1 MRAVPRAD
9 RRRARGAGD
18 LPFDGEPELPRTDGL
33 GRRVDLHRLAVC
45 GGSRR
50 AHGGDRRS
58 APVPRGERRRVRR
71 PRRPAALG
79 AGRSRGGLGPV
90 RRSLPR
96 ADAHGSAPRR
106 RRGDRRLSRA
116 WVFGDDLDTDQI
128 VPGRYAPFMVGQD
141 KFHTYAF
148 CDARPGFAK
157 EVRPGDILVGGENFG
172 CGSSR
177 EYAVAAL
184 AKLGVGAVVAKSFAR
199 IFFRNCINLGI
210 PAIESAD
217 AVEIVRDGD
226 DVRLDVAAGLLRTPR
241 GAAAVRPLASFA
253 QEILSAGGVVAYLR
267 EHGDFP
273 RV

>member
-1 MRAVPRAD
+1 
-9 RRRARGAGD
+9 
-18 LPFDGEPELPRTDGL
+18 
-33 GRRVDLHRLAVC
+33 
-45 GGSRR
+45 
-50 AHGGDRRS
+50 
-58 APVPRGERRRVRR
+58 
-71 PRRPAALG
+71 
-79 AGRSRGGLGPV
+79 
-90 RRSLPR
+90 
-96 ADAHGSAPRR
+96 
-106 RRGDRRLSRA
+106 LSRA

-141 KFHTYAF
+141 KFHLYAF
-148 CDARPGFAK
+148 CDARSGFAK

-184 AKLGVGAVVAKSFAR
+184 KKLGVGAVVAKSFAR

-226 DVRLDVAAGLLRTPR
+226 DVTLDVAAGALRSPQGT
-241 GAAAVRPLASFA
+241 AAVRPLASFA
-253 QEILSAGGVVAYLR
+253 QEILSAGGVIDYLR

>member
-1 MRAVPRAD
+1 VA
-9 RRRARGAGD
+9 
-18 LPFDGEPELPRTDGL
+18 
-33 GRRVDLHRLAVC
+33 
-45 GGSRR
+45 
-50 AHGGDRRS
+50 
-58 APVPRGERRRVRR
+58 
-71 PRRPAALG
+71 
-79 AGRSRGGLGPV
+79 
-90 RRSLPR
+90 
-96 ADAHGSAPRR
+96 
-106 RRGDRRLSRA
+106 RA
-116 WVFGDDLDTDQI
+116 WVFGDDLDTDQM

-141 KFHTYAF
+141 KFHMYAF

-184 AKLGVGAVVAKSFAR
+184 KKLGIGAVVAKTFAR

-210 PAIESAD
+210 PAIESTD
-217 AVEIVRDGD
+217 AVAVVRDGD
-226 DVRLDVAAGLLRTPR
+226 DVTLDVAAGLLRVP
-241 GAAAVRPLASFA
+241 GGSAAIRPLAPFA